1 MSNNDYFF
9 VTDLY
14 AMKEKVEADKYKELI
29 FAESLYTT
37 KLGMDA
43 EASSLFSVRHTRK
56 TIASILLGMS
66 LAEQVEDVYRI
77 EIFKTRVEVRTFDTL
92 ENVDILLSPVY
103 DSVNDLPEWVRERIA
118 ILSMLPLEYPTE
130 PVKGVGRRISSEVF
144 WVNAPDKV

>member
-9 VTDLY
+9 ITDLY
-14 AMKEKVEADKYKELI
+14 AVQEKVAGDNYKALLSEQWSYI
-29 FAESLYTT
+29 T
-37 KLGMDA
+37 KLGGDA
-43 EASSLFSVRHTRK
+43 EAVRPIRK

-66 LAEQVEDVYRI
+66 LAEKVEDVYRI

>member
-9 VTDLY
+9 ITDLY

-29 FAESLYTT
+29 FEQRLYTT
-37 KLGMDA
+37 KLGADA
-43 EASSLFSVRHTRK
+43 EAVRPIRK
-56 TIASILLGMS
+56 AIASILGMS